1 MNSHKLTDATF
12 RKLSSLSHLEQ
23 IVLLAQSIT
32 VQAAQKHPW
41 ALTEQGMYLCV
52 LVSMLEL

>member
-1 MNSHKLTDATF
+1 
-12 RKLSSLSHLEQ
+12 
-23 IVLLAQSIT
+23 